1 MPWLKFQWIGIAFTP
16 AAYLHFSDA
25 LLRLTNAFSSRRRF
39 TMLVAYI
46 FGLILVLLAFQTEYL
61 VKDPFFKPGVTQF
74 TAGPFFWVFTVYF
87 YTTLVWGAYKIYR
100 ARKRCLTSNLRRR
113 MTYLTVSFAA
123 PALGVYPYMLIA
135 STSSMLPT
143 MLLFAIL
150 LLVNIGIGLMLTVM
164 AYTVV
169 SFEELQPERVVKHN
183 LVHFLLRGPV
193 VAALVISI
201 LQALPQHQRLMGL
214 PREMIIAVSIVAV
227 IVLSQYLINLAK
239 PAIDSLIFYRDR
251 QEVAWITELDRR
263 LLTTTDLQQ
272 ILENILTTM
281 LEVLRVRTG
290 FIFNLAATQG
300 PRMETQVG
308 DKELVSTALEEIV
321 LQKLMPS
328 PDNGAGTG
336 FVVQDNFWYVF
347 LKNKAGDKSLGL
359 LGIEARAE
367 RYDLSEEEEK
377 LVYSLVRQAA
387 TALEDRRLQQD
398 IFAALKQII
407 PDIERVQ
414 RLRGAVSFAGSPR
427 VEMLEDSPIYEQEFP
442 KMVRDALNHYWG
454 GPKLTNSP
462 LLELQVVQEAMQENE
477 GNAVKALRGVLLTAI
492 ETHRPEGERR
502 MNAAEWLIYNILH
515 LKFVQRMRMKDI
527 AQRLAMS
534 EADLYRKQR
543 LAIEE
548 VARTLSEMEA
558 KEKAAVPP
566 EPPLNPEVSEKL
578 TGI

>member
-1 MPWLKFQWIGIAFTP
+1 
-16 AAYLHFSDA
+16 
-25 LLRLTNAFSSRRRF
+25 
-39 TMLVAYI
+39 
-46 FGLILVLLAFQTEYL
+46 
-61 VKDPFFKPGVTQF
+61 
-74 TAGPFFWVFTVYF
+74 
-87 YTTLVWGAYKIYR
+87 
-100 ARKRCLTSNLRRR
+100 